1 MSQVRWVP
9 VLILVRQPASVPV
22 CFCDEN
28 GWRSELVVARALS
41 ECRMVF
47 PIAGDSDEK
56 EH

>member
-1 MSQVRWVP
+1 
-9 VLILVRQPASVPV
+9 VRQPASVPV

-47 PIAGDSDEK
+47 PIAGDSDEH